1 MSLECTT
8 VGSLPDWWCGK
19 AFLAAWEK
27 ERGNIVGKELM
38 VLPVLTEKSLLS

>member
-8 VGSLPDWWCGK
+8 VASLPDWCCGK

-27 ERGNIVGKELM
+27 ERENIVGKELM
-38 VLPVLTEKSLLS
+38 VLPVLIEKSLLS